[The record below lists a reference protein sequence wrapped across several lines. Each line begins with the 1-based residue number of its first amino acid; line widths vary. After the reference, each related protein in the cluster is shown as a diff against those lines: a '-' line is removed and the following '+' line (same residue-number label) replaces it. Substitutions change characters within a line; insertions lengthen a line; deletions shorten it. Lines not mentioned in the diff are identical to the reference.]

1 MFKKNFLQTVII
13 ILVLMLLSIGLVMV
27 YSTSTVVA
35 QMDPITGNP
44 YFFVK
49 KQVIWILFAGAS
61 FLVCQSIS
69 YRHWADYSY
78 WLFGLALLL
87 LVFVL
92 IPGIGSQYNGARRW
106 IRLFGMGIQPSD
118 FMKLALILMIARY
131 AENNQLRLRHFFVG
145 FLPVFG
151 ALALA
156 CFLTVLEPDFGTS
169 CFLFLIGF
177 LLLLVAGMNLRHLL
191 PMFGAGIPVLIY
203 LALFKL
209 HHIYARIYIYL
220 NPDSDPLNKGY
231 QIRQSL
237 IALGSG
243 GFFGNGLGWSQQKL
257 FFLSEE
263 STDFIFA
270 IIGEELGFVGAV
282 AILILYAFLAYY
294 GIHVVRQ
301 APDIFSKLAS
311 LGIVLWVT
319 LQAIFNIA
327 VVTHTIP
334 AKGISLPLISF
345 GGSGLVFT
353 MTALGVLVNIAGYCN
368 PVITEEKIE
377 EIKT

>member
-1 MFKKNFLQTVII
+1 MLKKNFLQVV
-13 ILVLMLLSIGLVMV
+13 LVTLILMLLAIGLVMV

-35 QMDPITGNP
+35 QMDPVTGNP

-49 KQVIWILFAGAS
+49 KQIIWIFFAGLA
-61 FLVCQSIS
+61 FLICQSIPYRFLAEKS
-69 YRHWADYSY
+69 Y
-78 WLFGLALLL
+78 LIFGLALLL
-87 LVFVL
+87 LVLVL
-92 IPGIGSQYNGARRW
+92 IPGIGAKYNGARRW
-106 IRLFGMGIQPSD
+106 IRLLGMGIQPSD

-131 AENNQLRLRHFFVG
+131 VENNRLRIKNFSVG
-145 FLPVFG
+145 FLPVFTG
-151 ALALA
+151 LGLA

-169 CFLFLIGF
+169 CFLFLLGF
-177 LLLLVAGMNLRHLL
+177 LLLVVAGINLRHLL
-191 PMFGAGIPVLIY
+191 PMMVAAVPVFLY

-209 HHIYARIYIYL
+209 NHIYARIYIYL

-243 GFFGNGLGWSQQKL
+243 GFLGNGLGWSQQKL

-270 IIGEELGFVGAV
+270 IIGEELGFLGTVG
-282 AILILYAFLAYY
+282 ILVLYAFLAYY

-301 APDIFSKLAS
+301 APDVFAKIAS

-319 LQAIFNIA
+319 LQAVFNIA

-353 MTALGVLVNIAGYCN
+353 MTALGILVNIAGHCSS
-368 PVITEEKIE
+368 PPDSLEKKIDS
-377 EIKT
+377 